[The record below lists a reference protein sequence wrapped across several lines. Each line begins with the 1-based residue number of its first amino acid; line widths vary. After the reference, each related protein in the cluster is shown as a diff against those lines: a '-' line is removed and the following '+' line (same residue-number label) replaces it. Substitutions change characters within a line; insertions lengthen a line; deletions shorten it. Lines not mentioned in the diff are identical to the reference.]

1 LVVQTKNL
9 SRRFGQR
16 WAYARI
22 DLELA
27 QGDRLLL
34 IGANGSGKT
43 TLLRTLAT
51 LLPASQ
57 GELRLFGETEV
68 AQQRG
73 RIGFLS
79 HSTGLYEDLSAEQN
93 LLIFSK
99 LFGRPLTSGE
109 AKKRIEQLG
118 LEYRHDPIRSYS
130 AGMRKR
136 AALAVLLTKEPELV
150 LLDEPFS
157 ALDPQGIADL
167 SELISSLTAT
177 VIITSHQVQQAA
189 AISRRSVLLQNGQI
203 RWEGAAA
210 QAWTAW
216 ERQQDALKLGRG

>member
-1 LVVQTKNL
+1 MVVQTKNL

-22 DLELA
+22 DLELD

-51 LLPASQ
+51 LLPATQ

-99 LFGRPLTSGE
+99 LFGKPLTSGE